1 MKSRLLVILF
11 LFFALDESKSQTVSD
26 LFNHSSVKIVWLGI
40 DYSHARF
47 IGDFAQFAEAGST
60 GPSTLKSKYFPAWN
74 GLVLSEPKKY
84 DIAGMF
90 RKENVLYKINTITK
104 INAVAPI
111 GNMMDEENDPNYS
124 KQDIQKF
131 INKYSFEEKQ
141 GIGILFVAE
150 SLNKYREKG
159 KYHVVAINLSN
170 KNILLHE
177 VMEGKAGG
185 FGLRNYWAKTISD
198 IIIQIRDNK
207 FRAWKNEYG
216 G

>member
-1 MKSRLLVILF
+1 MKSRFFVVFF
-11 LFFALDESKSQTVSD
+11 LFFAFNESKSQTVSD
-26 LFNHSSVKIVWLGI
+26 LFNNSSVKIVWLGI

-47 IGDFAQFAEAGST
+47 IGDFTQFAEAGST

-90 RKENVLYKINTITK
+90 RKENVLYKINAITK
-104 INAVAPI
+104 INASAPI
-111 GNMMDEENDPNYS
+111 RDMMDAENDPDYS

-150 SLNKYREKG
+150 SLNKHRERG

-170 KNILLHE
+170 KNILLHD
-177 VMEGKAGG
+177 VLEGKAGG
-185 FGLRNYWAKTISD
+185 FGLRNYWAKSISE
-198 IIIQIRDNK
+198 IITQIRDIK
-207 FRAWKNEYG
+207 FRAWKREYG